1 VRSKLVA
8 CAALALLSLAACKKA
23 PAAQTAAATGTS
35 TAATPAGS
43 GAPSGGPAT
52 PPAPAK
58 PVPAQLPPVL
68 AHVNGED
75 VKKEDFD
82 RMIKGMEDQAGQ
94 HVPPD
99 RRDEIY
105 RNALDQLV
113 TYTLLTQESKAR
125 GIKVDDSE
133 IDAKVKTVRDRFP
146 TQQAFEAALKAQG
159 LSVDELRAEARKDLT
174 VSKLVDTEVG
184 TIAGPSDADAKAY
197 YTKNPDKFTQPE
209 SVRASHILIRVDEK
223 ADAGAKAKAKTTID
237 TVLKKAKGGED
248 FGKLAQQYSQDGSA
262 AQGGDL
268 GYFPRGQM
276 VPAFSDVAFALKPGD
291 ISGVVT
297 TQFGYHV
304 IKVVDHKPAGVTP
317 YDQLTADN
325 LTKLKQMIEGEK
337 KQEHMNAFIDGL
349 KKKAKIEVLI

>member
-1 VRSKLVA
+1 MKLKVLLCTAIA
-8 CAALALLSLAACKKA
+8 CAALIACKKA
-23 PAAQTAAATGTS
+23 PAAQTAAAPGAA

-43 GAPSGGPAT
+43 GTAPAAA
-52 PPAPAK
+52 PAPAK
-58 PVPAQLPPVL
+58 PMPAQLPPVL
-68 AHVNGED
+68 ARVNGED
-75 VKKEDFD
+75 VKKADFD

-113 TYTLLTQESKAR
+113 TYTLLSQESKAR

-133 IDAKVKTVRDRFP
+133 IEAKVKSVRDRFQ
-146 TQQAFEAALKAQG
+146 TQKQFEDALKAQG
-159 LSVDELRAEARKDLT
+159 LSVDELRKEARMDLT

-197 YTKNPDKFTQPE
+197 YTKNPDKFNQPE

-223 ADAGAKAKAKTTID
+223 ADAAAKAKAKATIE
-237 TVLKKAKGGED
+237 TVLKKARAGED

-276 VPAFSDVAFALKPGD
+276 VPAFSDAAFALKPGE

-317 YDQLTADN
+317 YEQLTPDN
-325 LTKLKQMIEGEK
+325 ITKLKQMIEGEK
-337 KQEHMNAFIDGL
+337 KQQHMDAFIDGL
-349 KKKAKIEVLI
+349 KKKAKIEVLV